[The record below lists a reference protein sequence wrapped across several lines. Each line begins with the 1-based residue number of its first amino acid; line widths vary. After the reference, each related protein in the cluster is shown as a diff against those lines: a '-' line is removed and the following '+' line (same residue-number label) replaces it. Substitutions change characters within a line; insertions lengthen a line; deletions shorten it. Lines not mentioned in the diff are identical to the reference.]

1 MQELEQRQV
10 KLPDQTI
17 GFASTGEPR
26 VGSSTL
32 ADASFCLRA
41 PSVNPKAPFS
51 TRIPHR
57 LAVAHRMARLR
68 VLRMPA
74 VWRGMLWVALSGLV
88 FSCLNATVRTI
99 TLYLDPFQS
108 QFLRYLFG
116 IVALLPLV
124 LREGLLAYRPVNLTG
139 QLWRGAVHTVGLTL
153 WFIALPH
160 LGLADMTAIGFTGP
174 IFIMLGASWFL
185 GEKMRNDRWVAACIG
200 FAGVMVVVAPRLT
213 AQGGWYA
220 LVMLASC
227 PVFAASFLMTKTLT
241 RYEKPGV
248 IVLWQ
253 AISVT
258 ALSLPLG
265 LLHWSA
271 PTPMQW
277 MGFVLAGMLGSLGQY
292 CLTRG
297 FRSADISA
305 TQSLR
310 FLDLI
315 WASLMGWL
323 VFSDVPSQT
332 TLLGALVILASTIW
346 IARREHGRR
355 P

>member
-1 MQELEQRQV
+1 M
-10 KLPDQTI
+10 
-17 GFASTGEPR
+17 R
-26 VGSSTL
+26 V
-32 ADASFCLRA
+32 
-41 PSVNPKAPFS
+41 
-51 TRIPHR
+51 HR
-57 LAVAHRMARLR
+57 L
-68 VLRMPA
+68 PA

-88 FSCLNATVRTI
+88 FSCLNAVVRTI
-99 TLYLDPFQS
+99 TLSLDPFQS
-108 QFLRYLFG
+108 QFLRYVFG

-124 LREGLLAYRPVNLTG
+124 LREGWLAYRPVNLSG

-153 WFIALPH
+153 WFVALPH

-174 IFIMLGASWFL
+174 TFIMLGASWFL
-185 GEKMRNDRWVAACIG
+185 GEKMRADRWVAAVIG
-200 FAGVMVVVAPRLT
+200 FAGVLVVVTPRLSG
-213 AQGGWYA
+213 QGGWYA
-220 LVMLASC
+220 LAMLASC

-271 PTPMQW
+271 PTSWQW
-277 MGFVLAGMLGSLGQY
+277 LGFAMAGVLGSLGQY

-315 WASLMGWL
+315 WASVMGWL

-346 IARREHGRR
+346 IARREHLR
-355 P
+355 